1 MKRDA
6 GIRRYDSE
14 RKSAQPP
21 KRNRRGCQKRLLP
34 ASSRYFSSPGPHQYY
49 KFFENFL
56 IAYASILFFDTV
68 YPRVYFLNFR
78 NILWYK
84 GQGRKKNSPSWL
96 SNVTMTGYFQSF
108 LLVRVC
114 CPDGARPLRELQDA
128 FAFQPILHG
137 FFGGR
142 VDQKLAAF
150 AVVD

>member
-1 MKRDA
+1 MP
-6 GIRRYDSE
+6 E
-14 RKSAQPP
+14 ET
-21 KRNRRGCQKRLLP
+21 
-34 ASSRYFSSPGPHQYY
+34 ASSLFEV
-49 KFFENFL
+49 FFL
-56 IAYASILFFDTV
+56 
-68 YPRVYFLNFR
+68 
-78 NILWYK
+78 
-84 GQGRKKNSPSWL
+84 
-96 SNVTMTGYFQSF
+96 SF